1 MSARIIYNRSGQEAA
16 PGWYQIEVSGE
27 HPADEGRTQVI
38 DGIALHAIVN
48 NFRSEAAEHDDFPGL
63 LVDADHLSHDLA
75 NDTAALGWLKEVDI
89 RNGQLHG
96 RIELTDLG
104 DSAVKGKRYKWFSTE
119 YPGDGLEDLGNGRVR
134 PKRLSGL
141 AFTNRPN
148 NRGAKPISNRSGKS
162 EAEEQTNNDD
172 MKNIAEKLG
181 LPADADEAAI
191 LAKIATL
198 MSSQASAQADVQNRG
213 TELTT
218 LKAENKTLREQL
230 VETDIA
236 SFKDVI
242 GEEKDAVE
250 TARELFVHN
259 RESGIKIYT
268 GLRERLGKGGAREPI
283 YNRNTATPP
292 NGDKLIGSGADEANI
307 IKFRGIENR
316 AHTIAKERGI
326 GYPQAFEAAKAEAG
340 V

>member
-1 MSARIIYNRSGQEAA
+1 MSARIKNRDGATA
-16 PGWYQIEVSGE
+16 KDGWYQIEVSGE
-27 HPADEGRTQVI
+27 HPAGEGRKQVI
-38 DGIALHAIVN
+38 DPIALQAIVH
-48 NFRSEAAEHDDFPGL
+48 NFRTEAAEHDDFPGL
-63 LVDADHLSHDLA
+63 LVDADHLSHDEA
-75 NDTAALGWLKEVDI
+75 NDTAALAWLKEVDI
-89 RNGQLHG
+89 RNGQLWG
-96 RIELTDLG
+96 RLDLTDLG
-104 DSAVKGKRYKWFSTE
+104 ELAVEKKRYKFFSTE
-119 YPGDGLEDLGNGRVR
+119 YPADGLEDLSNGRVR

-162 EAEEQTNNDD
+162 EAEEQTKNDD

-198 MSSQASAQADVQNRG
+198 MSSEATATADVQNRG
-213 TELTT
+213 KELTRLQT
-218 LKAENKTLREQL
+218 ENKDLREKL
-230 VETDIA
+230 VDTDLA

-283 YNRNTATPP
+283 YNRSTAKPP
-292 NGDKLIGSGADEANI
+292 NGDKLVGEKAEEANV
-307 IKFRGIENR
+307 IKFKGIENR
-316 AHTIAKERGI
+316 AHAIASERRI
-326 GYPQAFEAAKAEAG
+326 PFSAAFEAAKAEAG

>member
-1 MSARIIYNRSGQEAA
+1 MSARIIYNRAGQESAQ
-16 PGWYQIEVSGE
+16 GWYQIEVSGE
-27 HPADEGRTQVI
+27 HPADEDRTQVI
-38 DGIALHAIVN
+38 DEIALHAIVH
-48 NFRSEAAEHDDFPGL
+48 NFRTEAAEHDDFPGL

-104 DSAVKGKRYKWFSTE
+104 ESAVKGKRYKWFSTE
-119 YPGDGLEDLGNGRVR
+119 YPGDGLENLGNGRVR

-148 NRGAKPISNRSGKS
+148 NRGAKPISNRYGES
-162 EAEEQTNNDD
+162 EAEEQTNKD
-172 MKNIAEKLG
+172 MKNIALELK

-198 MSSQASAQADVQNRG
+198 MSSQASAQADVQNRA
-213 TELTT
+213 TEITN
-218 LKAENKTLREQL
+218 LKAENKTLRDKL

-236 SFKDVI
+236 AFKDVI
-242 GEEKDAVE
+242 GEDNEAVE
-250 TARELFVHN
+250 AAREVFVHN
-259 RESGIKIYT
+259 RDSGIKIYT
-268 GLRERLGKGGAREPI
+268 GLRERLSKGNAREPI
-283 YNRNTATPP
+283 YNRSTATPP
-292 NGDKLIGSGADEANI
+292 NGEKIIGDKAEEANVV
-307 IKFRGIENR
+307 KFKGIENR
-316 AHTIAKERGI
+316 AHTIAAERKI
-326 GYPQAFEAAKAEAG
+326 PFAAAFDAAKAEAG